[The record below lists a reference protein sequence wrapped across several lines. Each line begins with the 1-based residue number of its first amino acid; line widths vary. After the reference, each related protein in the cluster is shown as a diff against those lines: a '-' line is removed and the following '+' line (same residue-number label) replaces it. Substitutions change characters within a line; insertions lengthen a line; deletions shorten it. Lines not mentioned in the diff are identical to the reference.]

1 MKNLIMPLFQ
11 LFQLP
16 APVATVATVVTAVP
30 DTQVSSLD
38 AATTNLADPIKE
50 RTRTEGGK
58 NNWKKHD
65 IELFGEFP
73 LNSLNEED
81 EDIILNI
88 QK

>member
-1 MKNLIMPLFQ
+1 MKMQGNSFNYSCTLNNKQSNNAAIPV
-11 LFQLP
+11 
-16 APVATVATVVTAVP
+16 APVG
-30 DTQVSSLD
+30 SLD
-38 AATTNLADPIKE
+38 PATTNLADPIKE

-65 IELFGEFP
+65 IEPFGEFP